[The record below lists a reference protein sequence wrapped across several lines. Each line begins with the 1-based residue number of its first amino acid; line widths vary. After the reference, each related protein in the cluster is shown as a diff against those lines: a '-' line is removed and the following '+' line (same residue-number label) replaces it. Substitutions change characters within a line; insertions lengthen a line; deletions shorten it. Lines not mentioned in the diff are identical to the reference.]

1 MKIADLLGL
10 GGGRQRSEPPRPVR
24 PNDLP
29 TGEGKQFSRTPRVL
43 RWAWASAVTTGIVM
57 ALSSG
62 QAVSRSEVLQLLKAV
77 TALVEEE
84 DPARAKDRP
93 EVPPLDGP
101 PIYVPD
107 PKWDR

>member
-1 MKIADLLGL
+1 
-10 GGGRQRSEPPRPVR
+10 
-24 PNDLP
+24 
-29 TGEGKQFSRTPRVL
+29 
-43 RWAWASAVTTGIVM
+43 M

>member
-1 MKIADLLGL
+1 
-10 GGGRQRSEPPRPVR
+10 
-24 PNDLP
+24 
-29 TGEGKQFSRTPRVL
+29 L

-84 DPARAKDRP
+84 APARAKDQP
-93 EVPPLDGP
+93 EVPPLDGR

-107 PKWDR
+107 PKWGR